1 MSWPLQIIPPGD
13 KVQEIKWRRWF
24 LSFLCVLAVLGIIW
38 GGAKII
44 LPEEGNELLELF
56 FLLYAL
62 CLFVFCVLL
71 SVRVY
76 YYGVCLSAFEAR
88 EHEAEITKENWTEW
102 ASKKFHISTCNL
114 FLPPVVSKIDIAS
127 SSFVDIYNE
136 QQLKLRGHN
145 NDAYTEEQ
153 LIYELLASVRT
164 TLIRLSKSCVF
175 DVIFTHG
182 RSCITFSTFKECW
195 AAIGLSE
202 SCLDNYYF
210 WDGTL
215 GQNFDMLSNI
225 KVGRVSIIISA
236 NVEGIEKYYP
246 DATEFASI
254 LVVTNQEKI
263 LEKEC
268 SGMALRPMT
277 CSKALTKQEF
287 DYMITYQP
295 DVLRSSRVL
304 FSNMNVD
311 DVRGVSDVL
320 RTSCLSM
327 NVGWEYE
334 TQHLDL
340 MLGKLG
346 DIHFWLVFVLA
357 FFISAKNKEPILM
370 IASVG
375 NDYVFNV
382 VKPSDNGRE
391 H

>member
-1 MSWPLQIIPPGD
+1 MSWQLQVIPPGE
-13 KVQEIKWRRWF
+13 KVKEIKWRRWF
-24 LSFLCVLAVLGIIW
+24 LSFLCVLAVLGITW

-44 LPEEGNELLELF
+44 FPEEGNELLELF

-62 CLFVFCVLL
+62 WLFVFCVLL

-76 YYGVCLSAFEAR
+76 YYGICLSAFDAR
-88 EHEAEITKENWTEW
+88 EREAEITKKNWTEW

-127 SSFVDIYNE
+127 SCFVDIYNE

-145 NDAYTEEQ
+145 DDAYTEEQ

-182 RSCITFSTFKECW
+182 RSCITFSTYKECW

-202 SCLDNYYF
+202 NCIGNYCF
-210 WDGTL
+210 WDSTL
-215 GQNFDMLSNI
+215 EKKFDMLSNI
-225 KVGRVSIIISA
+225 KIGRVSIIISA
-236 NVEGIEKYYP
+236 NVEGIEGYYP

-254 LVVTNQEKI
+254 LVVTNQKEI
-263 LEKEC
+263 LENEC
-268 SGMALRPMT
+268 AGMALRTMM
-277 CSKALTKQEF
+277 CSKALAKQEF
-287 DYMITYQP
+287 DYMMTYQP
-295 DVLRSSRVL
+295 DVLRSSRIL
-304 FSNMNVD
+304 FGNMNVD
-311 DVRGVSDVL
+311 DVRVVSDVL

-327 NVGWEYE
+327 NVGWEFE

-340 MLGKLG
+340 MLGKLE

-357 FFISAKNKEPILM
+357 FFISEKNKESILM
-370 IASVG
+370 VASIG

-382 VKPSDNGRE
+382 VKSSDNGRE